1 MIMPMGLWP
10 NALCG
15 AEENDEE
22 NKMKF
27 HIVSDSSCDLGRETA
42 RELGITMVSFYAQLG
57 DDVYYREEQD
67 ISTHDFYQRMAD
79 HPGVYPKTSMPTM
92 DDYLQAIMPHVEQG
106 MPVLCICLNAAFSG
120 SCQAARNVREEILE
134 DYPNAQVYV
143 MDSRCATVL
152 QGALVEEAVALRDQG
167 CTLEEAVQ
175 ALEAVRDSGR
185 IFFTANDLDY
195 LRQGG
200 RIGAAAA
207 ATGSLLK
214 VKPLIGY
221 ENAGLVTDGIAQGR
235 KKSLARVQELFFRYV
250 EKHALDLS
258 EYRVVTGFGLDRAE
272 YDKFTDEIWQGF
284 AQRGMDVARSRPYQI
299 GITIGVHTGPTPI
312 GVGLLKRAKRP

>member
-1 MIMPMGLWP
+1 
-10 NALCG
+10 
-15 AEENDEE
+15 
-22 NKMKF
+22 MKF
-27 HIVSDSSCDLGRETA
+27 HIVSDSSCDLGWETA
-42 RELGITMVSFYAQLG
+42 QQLGITMVSFYAQLG

-79 HPGVYPKTSMPTM
+79 NPGVYPKTSMPTM
-92 DDYLQAIMPHVEQG
+92 DDYMQAILPHVEQG
-106 MPVLCICLNAAFSG
+106 MPVLCICLNSAFSG

-134 DYPNAQVYV
+134 DHPEARVHV

-152 QGALVEEAVALRDQG
+152 QAVLVEEAVALRDAG

-195 LRQGG
+195 LRHGG

-250 EKHALDLS
+250 EKNNLDLND
-258 EYRVVTGFGLDRAE
+258 YRVVTGFGLDRAE
-272 YDKFTDEIWQGF
+272 YDKFTDEIWSGL
-284 AQRGMDVARSRPYQI
+284 AKRGMDVPQCRPYQI

-312 GVGLLKRAKRP
+312 GVGLLKKAKRP

>member
-1 MIMPMGLWP
+1 
-10 NALCG
+10 
-15 AEENDEE
+15 
-22 NKMKF
+22 MKF
-27 HIVSDSSCDLGRETA
+27 HIVSDSSCDLGWDTA
-42 RELGITMVSFYAQLG
+42 QELGITMVSFYAQLG
-57 DDVYYREEQD
+57 DDKYYREEQD
-67 ISTHDFYQRMAD
+67 ISTHEFYQRMAD
-79 HPGVYPKTSMPTM
+79 RPGVYPKTSMPTM
-92 DDYLQAIMPHVEQG
+92 DDYMQAIMPQVERG

-134 DYPNAQVYV
+134 DHPDAKIYV
-143 MDSRCATVL
+143 LDSCCATVL
-152 QGALVEEAVALRDQG
+152 QGALVEEAVALRDSG

-175 ALEAVRDSGR
+175 ALEEVKNSGR

-195 LRQGG
+195 LRHGG

-207 ATGSLLK
+207 ATGTLLK

-235 KKSLARVQELFFRYV
+235 KKSLVRVQELFFKYV
-250 EKHALDLS
+250 EKNALDLKD
-258 EYRVVTGFGLDRAE
+258 YRVVTGFGLDRAE
-272 YDKFTDEIWQGF
+272 YEKFTDEIWEGL
-284 AQRGMDVARSRPYQI
+284 AQRGVDIPRGRPYQI

>member
-1 MIMPMGLWP
+1 
-10 NALCG
+10 
-15 AEENDEE
+15 
-22 NKMKF
+22 MKF
-27 HIVSDSSCDLGRETA
+27 HIISDSSCDLGRETA

-57 DDVYYREEQD
+57 DDVYYREEAD

-79 HPGVYPKTSMPTM
+79 NPGVYPKTSMPTM
-92 DDYLQAIMPHVEQG
+92 DDYLQAMLPQVERG

-134 DYPNAQVYV
+134 DYPNAEIYV

-152 QGALVEEAVALRDQG
+152 QGVLVEEAVALRDQG

-195 LRQGG
+195 LRHGG

-207 ATGSLLK
+207 ATGTLLK

-221 ENAGLVTDGIAQGR
+221 EHAGLVTDGIAQGR
-235 KKSLARVQELFFRYV
+235 KKSLVRVQELFFRYI
-250 EKHALDLS
+250 EKHQLDLK

-272 YDKFTDEIWQGF
+272 YDKFTDEIWEGL
-284 AQRGMDVARSRPYQI
+284 AQRGFDVPREHPYQI

-312 GVGLLKRAKRP
+312 GVGLLKKAKRP